1 MRHNWM
7 PLILL
12 LPRGWIENTTGEGG
26 FRGLLFKF
34 RLFVWTEQQRSEYF
48 DSQGIREPL
57 SNLVLLL

>member
-12 LPRGWIENTTGEGG
+12 LPRGWIENTTGGG
-26 FRGLLFKF
+26 SRGLLFKF